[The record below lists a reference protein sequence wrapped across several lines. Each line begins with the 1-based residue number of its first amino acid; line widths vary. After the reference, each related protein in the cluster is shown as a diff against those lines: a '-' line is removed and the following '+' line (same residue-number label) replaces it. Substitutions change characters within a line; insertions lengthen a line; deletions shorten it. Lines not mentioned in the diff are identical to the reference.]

1 MAATPTSCYSSSPSP
16 SPSTHIPAEWETRS
30 QWRFCPIG
38 EDTYNPLY
46 RTPSPPPSTQ
56 SRPKW
61 NKAFASTGG
70 RMHYNVDSFG
80 SPNTS
85 TTSTD
90 DEMPDLVAPPTP
102 ILTDDEADDTHTGI
116 FSPRMIQL
124 LSHINLGGSVWGKAP
139 PHLSSQERQNKKNT
153 QKNVALTWMRVAIEF
168 RKSPVAETLR
178 TGFNLKPSLEEVLE
192 IGTELTTVFNQVMKC
207 LIDLGVYYSSQANLC
222 FVNFIRDMM
231 EIPNLA
237 MIRMRKIL
245 AECKCCTKH
254 QSLRPL
260 CQEKKRQPGYDI
272 DDGIYSEDGCKC
284 TCRHL
289 MRKLESA
296 LLGEY
301 PLKVN
306 GQLWERSL

>member
-1 MAATPTSCYSSSPSP
+1 MAETPTSCYSSSPSP
-16 SPSTHIPAEWETRS
+16 SPS
-30 QWRFCPIG
+30 
-38 EDTYNPLY
+38 
-46 RTPSPPPSTQ
+46 PSPPTTQ
-56 SRPKW
+56 SKSKW
-61 NKAFASTGG
+61 NKAFASTGE

-80 SPNTS
+80 SPNTA

-102 ILTDDEADDTHTGI
+102 LLTDDEADDTHTGI
-116 FSPRMIQL
+116 SSPRMIQL

-139 PHLSSQERQNKKNT
+139 PHLSSQETQNKKN
-153 QKNVALTWMRVAIEF
+153 VALSWMRVAIEF
-168 RKSPVAETLR
+168 RKSPVAEILR

-192 IGTELTTVFNQVMKC
+192 IGTELTAEFNQVMKR
-207 LIDLGVYYSSQANLC
+207 LIDIGVYYSSQANLC

-237 MIRMRKIL
+237 MIRMRRVL
-245 AECKCCTKH
+245 AECKCCAKH
-254 QSLRPL
+254 QSRRPL

-272 DDGIYSEDGCKC
+272 DDGNYPEDGCKC
-284 TCRHL
+284 LCRHL
-289 MRKLESA
+289 TRQLESA

>member
-1 MAATPTSCYSSSPSP
+1 MAETPTSCYSSSPSP
-16 SPSTHIPAEWETRS
+16 SPS
-30 QWRFCPIG
+30 
-38 EDTYNPLY
+38 
-46 RTPSPPPSTQ
+46 PPTTQ

-80 SPNTS
+80 SPNTA

-90 DEMPDLVAPPTP
+90 DEV
-102 ILTDDEADDTHTGI
+102 DDTHRGI
-116 FSPRMIQL
+116 SSPRMIQL

-153 QKNVALTWMRVAIEF
+153 QKNVALSWMRVAIEF
-168 RKSPVAETLR
+168 RKSPVAEMLR
-178 TGFNLKPSLEEVLE
+178 TGFNLNPSLEEVLE
-192 IGTELTTVFNQVMKC
+192 IGTELTTEFNQVMKR
-207 LIDLGVYYSSQANLC
+207 LIDIGVYYRSQANLC

-272 DDGIYSEDGCKC
+272 DDGNYSEDGCKC